1 MKKPVYTAVKNLLFT
16 EIRIGNT
23 AATTAIFMI
32 GFGEKKKEE
41 NHIKAEETN
50 E

>member
-1 MKKPVYTAVKNLLFT
+1 MKKPAYTVVKDSLLT
-16 EIRIGNT
+16 EIRIENT
-23 AATTAIFMI
+23 AATTAIYMT

-41 NHIKAEETN
+41 NHIKAEEIN